1 MQLNVGITHASD
13 WKSAFKILVFR
24 IYIYIY
30 IYIYIDLYLNTAYEA
45 HYVYFTKRLVIIYM
59 HK

>member
-24 IYIYIY
+24 